1 MKKKILIILLISISL
16 LIGGTAIYRYV
27 RKSTPERTIQSF
39 EKAVNRYDIN
49 GMIDCLLPEVQEKA
63 DKLIQHAENLTDTPI
78 ALLIDT
84 IPFLSG
90 ILDIDTLPNLQLVIL
105 EKEILDEKA
114 IIVVN
119 VNVEGREPS
128 VKVEITLIKLEN
140 RWYIKSA
147 TPKTFY

>member
-1 MKKKILIILLISISL
+1 MKKKVIIILLISISL
-16 LIGGTAIYRYV
+16 LIGGAAIYRYV

-63 DKLIQHAENLTDTPI
+63 DKLIQHAETLTDTPI
-78 ALLIDT
+78 ALLIET

-90 ILDIDTLPNLQLVIL
+90 ILDIDTLPNLQIVIL
-105 EKEILDEKA
+105 EKEILDNKA

-119 VNVEGREPS
+119 VEGRNPS

-147 TPKTFY
+147 IPKTFY

>member
-1 MKKKILIILLISISL
+1 MKKKVIIILLISISL
-16 LIGGTAIYRYV
+16 LIGGAAIYRYV

-63 DKLIQHAENLTDTPI
+63 DKLIQHAETLTDTPI
-78 ALLIDT
+78 ALLIET

-90 ILDIDTLPNLQLVIL
+90 ILDIDTLPNLQIVIL
-105 EKEILDEKA
+105 EKEILDNKA

-119 VNVEGREPS
+119 VEGRNPS

-147 TPKTFY
+147 IPKIFY